1 MHCMEAADSCG
12 QWQIAESGLDLAG
25 LQQLK
30 VNQGVFRMHSWH
42 EPRQK
47 ERSIFLS
54 HSETAVC

>member
-30 VNQGVFRMHSWH
+30 VNQGVFHMQS
-42 EPRQK
+42 
-47 ERSIFLS
+47 
-54 HSETAVC
+54 